1 MWLWSHGPVVSI
13 VLYSIEQPEKNI
25 FHSIKSRQSFTDKMR
40 KSRWF
45 LLKMNLSVC
54 ETIISPS
61 SGGERKLQMS
71 QSWPEWPLVY
81 VSPLVCFHLHVMM
94 CINSKYIS
102 VNLNKSSKI
111 CVQVYFSLF
120 SSRSASLL
128 HVFVSMCIV
137 VCLCYMQSPAA
148 LWMCQKYTKSST
160 QQHDQTLQLQ
170 SSTLASNFNVS
181 HKHFTQK
188 PLCCLH
194 ETSKKWKL
202 TSNSLISL
210 STPAF
215 LCKLLPNNAA
225 ERP

>member
-1 MWLWSHGPVVSI
+1 M
-13 VLYSIEQPEKNI
+13 K
-25 FHSIKSRQSFTDKMR
+25 KSRR
-40 KSRWF
+40 F

-54 ETIISPS
+54 ETLISPS

-102 VNLNKSSKI
+102 VNINKSSKI

-128 HVFVSMCIV
+128 HVCLLACVLLC
-137 VCLCYMQSPAA
+137 VCAACRVQLHCECAKSTQSPRHNS
-148 LWMCQKYTKSST
+148 MT
-160 QQHDQTLQLQ
+160 
-170 SSTLASNFNVS
+170 
-181 HKHFTQK
+181 KHFSCRAPPWLLTLTSATNISHRNLSAAYV
-188 PLCCLH
+188 PTH

>member
-61 SGGERKLQMS
+61 SGGEWKLQMS

-170 SSTLASNFNVS
+170 SSTLASNFNIS

-188 PLCCLH
+188 PLCCLRAY
-194 ETSKKWKL
+194 SW
-202 TSNSLISL
+202 NI
-210 STPAF
+210 
-215 LCKLLPNNAA
+215 
-225 ERP
+225 